1 MYGDNKH
8 MTIEQFFYEHPVF
21 RHEEFAAWK
30 NQNHTVKEASVT
42 SALRYYVKTGKIIT
56 IRRNLYGVVPPN
68 KSTDNPT
75 IDPFL
80 ITAKATTD
88 SIIGYHSALELLGV
102 TYSSFGQFTYIT
114 EQKSKPFE
122 FQGQWFQSVSP
133 PAALKK
139 NANIATNMNIINRQ
153 GLDLKVTSS
162 SRTFVDVLDRIEL
175 CGGWEEVY
183 RSITNIAIVSIDG
196 IIEYCLM
203 LNNACL
209 AAKVGYFLSLRQGA
223 LAISDKTLQPLLNAK
238 PKSPIYASKRNREK
252 FQLVKQW
259 NLLLPESV
267 VNQTWEEPYAD
278 V

>member
-8 MTIEQFFYEHPVF
+8 MAIEQFFYNHPVF
-21 RHEEFAAWK
+21 RREEFAAWK
-30 NQNHTVKEASVT
+30 NQTHTVKEASVA

-56 IRRNLYGVVPPN
+56 IRRNLYGVIPPN
-68 KSTDNPT
+68 QSADSLT

-80 ITAKATTD
+80 IAAKATTD
-88 SIIGYHSALELLGV
+88 AIIGYHSALELLGV
-102 TYSSFGQFTYIT
+102 AYSSFGKFTYIT

-122 FQGQWFQSVSP
+122 FHGQWFQSVSP
-133 PAALKK
+133 PIALQK
-139 NANIATNMNIINRQ
+139 NATTASSINIINRQ
-153 GLDLKVTSS
+153 GLNLRITNSA
-162 SRTFVDVLDRIEL
+162 RTFVDVLDRIEL

-183 RSITNIAIVSIDG
+183 RSITNIAIVNIDE

-203 LNNACL
+203 LNNSCL

-223 LAISDKTLQPLLNAK
+223 LSIGYEKLQPLLNAK
-238 PKSPIYASKRNREK
+238 PDNPIYASKHNREK

-267 VNQTWEEPYAD
+267 INQTWEEPYAD
-278 V
+278 L